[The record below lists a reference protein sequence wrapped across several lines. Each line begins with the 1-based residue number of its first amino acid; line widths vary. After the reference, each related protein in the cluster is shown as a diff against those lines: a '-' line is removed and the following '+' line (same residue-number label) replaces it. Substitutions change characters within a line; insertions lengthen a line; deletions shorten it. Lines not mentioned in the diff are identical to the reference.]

1 MRKIDPIDRL
11 LQIGFAEDIVIT
23 HGLYEQIVRSRR
35 RRHDAGGGAAKE
47 LGHRLH
53 EALTEK
59 TKDTLSP
66 STVGDYLRGHRA
78 RQGLN
83 DCEVSVRL
91 DVPATVYRMMETDT
105 ISPLNI
111 HPRVWQ
117 KLMSLA
123 GLSSE
128 ELETLIRTTCS
139 FRSVAPSL
147 NATLA
152 RYGSGRDRSRKAL
165 VMQDAAKELFLRS
178 AAVLPQDVERKV
190 NALMERIAHGSS

>member
-1 MRKIDPIDRL
+1 MRKVDAIDRL
-11 LQIGFAEDIVIT
+11 LQIGFAEGMVTT
-23 HGLYEQIVRSRR
+23 HGLYEQVVRSRKT
-35 RRHDAGGGAAKE
+35 RHNTGRGAAKE

-53 EALTEK
+53 EALTERN
-59 TKDTLSP
+59 TVSLRP
-66 STVGDYLRGHRA
+66 ATVGDCLRGHRA
-78 RQGLN
+78 RQGL
-83 DCEVSVRL
+83 DDREVSVRL
-91 DVPATVYRMMETDT
+91 DVPAAVYRMMETDT

-117 KLMSLA
+117 KLMSVV

-139 FRSVAPSL
+139 FRRVAPSL

-152 RYGSGRDRSRKAL
+152 RYGSERDRSRKAP
-165 VMQDAAKELFLRS
+165 VMEDAAKELFLRS
-178 AAVLPQDVERKV
+178 AAVLPQDVEQKV